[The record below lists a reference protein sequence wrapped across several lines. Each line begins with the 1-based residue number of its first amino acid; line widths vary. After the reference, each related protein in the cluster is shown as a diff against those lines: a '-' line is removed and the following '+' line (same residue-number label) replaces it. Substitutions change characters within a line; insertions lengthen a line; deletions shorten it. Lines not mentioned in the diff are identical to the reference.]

1 MKNKPIKKLSALAC
15 IVFML
20 CLLCSCVS
28 ADIVISGE
36 AYESSATSTN
46 YNDTTALIV
55 NISSGTFH
63 LDENCRYVLKTKEEN
78 TGEQTVV
85 EESVNNPATSDN
97 VISYIIMLFLSTI
110 GLLSIFLNKKITN

>member
-1 MKNKPIKKLSALAC
+1 MLDNNKYTHSEGSTIITLDKDYLNSLDDGTHQLK
-15 IVFML
+15 VFFYYGGR
-20 CLLCSCVS
+20 
-28 ADIVISGE
+28 AE
-36 AYESSATSTN
+36 ASFT
-46 YNDTTALIV
+46 V
-55 NISSGTFH
+55 
-63 LDENCRYVLKTKEEN
+63 KTKEEN